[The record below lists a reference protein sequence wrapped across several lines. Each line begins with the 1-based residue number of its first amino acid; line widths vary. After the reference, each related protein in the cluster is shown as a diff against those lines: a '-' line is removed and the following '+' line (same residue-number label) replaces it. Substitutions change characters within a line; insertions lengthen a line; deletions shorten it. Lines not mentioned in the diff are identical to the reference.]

1 MCNLPD
7 PFQNGRSGCKK
18 LARHLGWQRTEP
30 CILGKS
36 ASEKPKTATGTTTYI
51 VEKPRTSRLILLALS
66 DLLMPAI
73 ALILDVISFIVT
85 MIPQQILFALSVSN
99 CIGLVAIIEPEF
111 Q

>member
-1 MCNLPD
+1 
-7 PFQNGRSGCKK
+7 
-18 LARHLGWQRTEP
+18 
-30 CILGKS
+30 
-36 ASEKPKTATGTTTYI
+36 
-51 VEKPRTSRLILLALS
+51 LILLALS

-85 MIPQQILFALSVSN
+85 MIPQQILFALSVSS